1 MLGTLDKRFKQE
13 GMGKGEQMND
23 LSIEA
28 KLAILIRIAELIEQI
43 RDPETLGGL
52 RSVFGVL
59 VKDLAFGNVH

>member
-1 MLGTLDKRFKQE
+1 
-13 GMGKGEQMND
+13 MND

-59 VKDLAFGNVH
+59 VKDLAFGKVH